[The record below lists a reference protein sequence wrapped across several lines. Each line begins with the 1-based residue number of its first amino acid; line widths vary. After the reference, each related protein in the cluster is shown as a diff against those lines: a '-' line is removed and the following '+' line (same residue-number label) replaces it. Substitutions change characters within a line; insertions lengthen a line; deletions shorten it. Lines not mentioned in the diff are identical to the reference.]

1 MARLDRL
8 SSVRRVA
15 QIGAAI
21 GRQFPYPLLQAV
33 SRLDEDELQALV
45 RSPQASVVL
54 SGDIMHTPLQ
64 CAEPQLNSCFCIDAA
79 MVGVQV
85 GGP

>member
-33 SRLDEDELQALV
+33 SRLDEDELQA
-45 RSPQASVVL
+45 
-54 SGDIMHTPLQ
+54 SGAVSSSIRG
-64 CAEPQLNSCFCIDAA
+64 AERRHHAHAAA
-79 MVGVQV
+79 MRGAPTQ
-85 GGP
+85 